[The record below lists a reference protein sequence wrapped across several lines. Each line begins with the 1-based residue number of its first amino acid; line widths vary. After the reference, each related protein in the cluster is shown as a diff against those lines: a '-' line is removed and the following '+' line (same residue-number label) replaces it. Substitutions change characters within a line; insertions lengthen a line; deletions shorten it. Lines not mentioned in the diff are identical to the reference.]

1 MSKEMFQHYAIF
13 ICLIVLHKYI
23 CFQFFIFILLPVLN
37 FYVCVNLSS
46 VSPHDVL
53 KLKFWE

>member
-1 MSKEMFQHYAIF
+1 MFQHYAIF